1 MSSELLMQEYLRR
14 CAQEKGET
22 KGLKRDRDWEENSQS
37 ENDEYSSEEEEEED
51 NSNEYTMASRS
62 PGRIQY
68 QRQAYY
74 GNSAGQTQ
82 NNMQNQYP

>member
-14 CAQEKGET
+14 CAQEKGGIR
-22 KGLKRDRDWEENSQS
+22 GLKKALEWEENSQS
-37 ENDEYSSEEEEEED
+37 GDEGNEYDSSEEEEE

-68 QRQAYY
+68 QR
-74 GNSAGQTQ
+74 
-82 NNMQNQYP
+82 

>member
-22 KGLKRDRDWEENSQS
+22 KGLKAARDWEENSGS
-37 ENDEYSSEEEEEED
+37 GDDGDEYDSSEDEEEE

-68 QRQAYY
+68 QHKAYY
-74 GNSAGQTQ
+74 GN
-82 NNMQNQYP
+82 